1 MNKKNTKVKN
11 NFFAKNK
18 KKIVL
23 IILMIIII
31 YAICISSMLLKN
43 PVDTVLIENGKL
55 YLEEATAGYIIRNE
69 TIVEGENYKNGIV
82 PIKTEGERVSK
93 GDSIFRY
100 YSNSEDNLVEKIQ
113 DLDKKIQEAMSKEN
127 NLFSSDI
134 KLLDSQIESKL
145 NDIYELND
153 LQKITEYKNDI
164 NTYITK
170 KAKIAGELSPAG
182 SYIKK
187 LIDERSEY
195 EKSLNNNSEY
205 VTAPISGLVSYR
217 VDGLENV
224 LTTDDFSKI
233 SKQFL
238 ENLNVKTSQVIASSS
253 EKGKVIDNFEC
264 YIATI
269 VNSEEAKKAE
279 VGDKIKIRLPNSK
292 EVDAKIEYIQSE
304 TDDVVIVLKIQ
315 ECVEELI
322 SYRKITFDI
331 IWWSASGLKVP
342 NSAIIYEN
350 DLACVVR
357 DRAGYLE
364 KIYVKVLKQNDKY
377 SIVSNYSSNELEEL
391 GYDSNFIS
399 NKKSIS
405 LYDEIIVKV
414 TEDKLKSIK

>member
-31 YAICISSMLLKN
+31 YAICISCMLLKN

-69 TIVEGENYKNGIV
+69 TVVEGENYKNGIV
-82 PIKTEGERVSK
+82 PIKTEGKRVSK

-170 KAKIAGELSPAG
+170 KAKIAEELSPAG

>member
-69 TIVEGENYKNGIV
+69 TVVEGENYKNGIV

-134 KLLDSQIESKL
+134 KLLDTQIESKL

>member
-1 MNKKNTKVKN
+1 
-11 NFFAKNK
+11 
-18 KKIVL
+18 
-23 IILMIIII
+23 MIIII
-31 YAICISSMLLKN
+31 YAICISCMLLKN

-69 TIVEGENYKNGIV
+69 TVVEGENYKNGIV

>member
-1 MNKKNTKVKN
+1 MNKRNTKVEN
-11 NFFAKNK
+11 NFFTKNK
-18 KKIVL
+18 KKIAL
-23 IILMIIII
+23 IILIIIVI
-31 YAICISSMLLKN
+31 YSAYILCALIKN
-43 PVDTVLIENGKL
+43 PVDTALVENGKL
-55 YLEEATAGYIIRNE
+55 YLEESTTGYIIRNE
-69 TIVEGENYKNGIV
+69 TVVEGENYKNGIV

-113 DLDKKIQEAMSKEN
+113 ELDKKIQEAMSKEN

-145 NDIYELND
+145 DDIYELND

-205 VTAPISGLVSYR
+205 VTAPVSGLVSYR

-233 SKQFL
+233 NKEFL
-238 ENLNVKTSQVIASSS
+238 ENLNVKTSQVIASSN

-269 VNSEEAKKAE
+269 LDSEEAKKAE
-279 VGDKIKIRLPNSK
+279 VGDRIKVRLPNSK
-292 EVDAKIEYIQSE
+292 EVNAKIEYIQSE
-304 TDDVVIVLKIQ
+304 ADNIVLVLKIQ
-315 ECVEELI
+315 EYVEELI
-322 SYRKITFDI
+322 SYRKIAFDI

-391 GYDSNFIS
+391 GYDSKFIS

-405 LYDEIIVKV
+405 LYDEIIIKI

>member
-11 NFFAKNK
+11 NFLANNK

-23 IILMIIII
+23 IILMSIII
-31 YAICISSMLLKN
+31 YAICILCMLLKN
-43 PVDTVLIENGKL
+43 PVDTVLVENGKL

-69 TIVEGENYKNGIV
+69 TVVEGENYKNGIV
-82 PIKTEGERVSK
+82 PIKTEGKRVSK

-164 NTYITK
+164 NTYVTK

-187 LIDERSEY
+187 LIDERSGY

-205 VTAPISGLVSYR
+205 ITAPISGLVSYR
-217 VDGLENV
+217 VDGLEDV
-224 LTTDDFSKI
+224 LKPDDFSKI
-233 SKQFL
+233 NKEFL
-238 ENLNVKTSQVIASSS
+238 EKLNVKTSQVIASSS

-269 VNSEEAKKAE
+269 VDSEEAKKTE

-292 EVDAKIEYIQSE
+292 EVNAEIEYIQSE
-304 TDDVVIVLKIQ
+304 IDDVVLVIKMQ
-315 ECVEELI
+315 EYVEELI
-322 SYRKITFDI
+322 SYRKIAFDI
-331 IWWSASGLKVP
+331 IWWSASR
-342 NSAIIYEN
+342 I
-350 DLACVVR
+350 
-357 DRAGYLE
+357 
-364 KIYVKVLKQNDKY
+364 
-377 SIVSNYSSNELEEL
+377 
-391 GYDSNFIS
+391 
-399 NKKSIS
+399 KS
-405 LYDEIIVKV
+405 
-414 TEDKLKSIK
+414 T

>member
-1 MNKKNTKVKN
+1 M
-11 NFFAKNK
+11 
-18 KKIVL
+18 
-23 IILMIIII
+23 
-31 YAICISSMLLKN
+31 
-43 PVDTVLIENGKL
+43 
-55 YLEEATAGYIIRNE
+55 
-69 TIVEGENYKNGIV
+69 
-82 PIKTEGERVSK
+82 
-93 GDSIFRY
+93 
-100 YSNSEDNLVEKIQ
+100 
-113 DLDKKIQEAMSKEN
+113 
-127 NLFSSDI
+127 
-134 KLLDSQIESKL
+134 
-145 NDIYELND
+145 
-153 LQKITEYKNDI
+153 
-164 NTYITK
+164 
-170 KAKIAGELSPAG
+170 
-182 SYIKK
+182 
-187 LIDERSEY
+187 
-195 EKSLNNNSEY
+195 
-205 VTAPISGLVSYR
+205 
-217 VDGLENV
+217 
-224 LTTDDFSKI
+224 
-233 SKQFL
+233 

>member
-31 YAICISSMLLKN
+31 YAICISCMLLKN

-69 TIVEGENYKNGIV
+69 TVVEGENYKNGIV